1 MSVTDPEFKMLPNPL
16 CFSHPIADDNLQ
28 DFHEHRL
35 AEGSS
40 PFEVNYNLYSMVCHS
55 GVLAGG
61 HYVSYGKM
69 GNQKWY
75 CQNDSAC
82 KVRII
87 SNMTFNDIFS

>member
-1 MSVTDPEFKMLPNPL
+1 MTNIYLTKYCNSLSSY
-16 CFSHPIADDNLQ
+16 FSHPIADDNLQ

-69 GNQKWY
+69 GNGKWY

-82 KVRII
+82 KVG
-87 SNMTFNDIFS
+87 NLFK

>member
-1 MSVTDPEFKMLPNPL
+1 MLQ
-16 CFSHPIADDNLQ
+16 FSHPIADDNLQ

-35 AEGSS
+35 SEGSS

-69 GNQKWY
+69 GNGKWY

-82 KVRII
+82 KVG
-87 SNMTFNDIFS
+87 NM